1 MRRTGS
7 AALNGYDLAL
17 LLHIAGIVA
26 LFCVMALLLGALGGM
41 RRAQSAQALREWLR
55 QAVLMERLVAP
66 LGLLAFLPAAYMV
79 SDRWSWRDG
88 WVNAALIGL
97 IVTVA
102 LGPLVL
108 RGRLLAARRRLE
120 GLADGVPPFP
130 ARLAAHDPALWVAG
144 QMMTTLPSG
153 ILVLMVFKP
162 NGAVSALILV
172 IAGLLGVLAA
182 APALSRYRRLEA
194 ETAGQR
200 PS

>member
-1 MRRTGS
+1 M
-7 AALNGYDLAL
+7 
-17 LLHIAGIVA
+17 HIAGIVA

-55 QAVLMERLVAP
+55 QAIVMERLVAP
-66 LGLLAFLPAAYMV
+66 LGLLAFLPAAYLV

-88 WVNAALIGL
+88 WVSAALIGL

-102 LGPLVL
+102 LGPLLL

-120 GLADGVPPFP
+120 NVADGVPQLPV
-130 ARLAAHDPALWVAG
+130 RLAVQDPALWVAG

-153 ILVLMVFKP
+153 VLVLMVFKP

-172 IAGLLGVLAA
+172 VAGLLGVLAA

-194 ETAGQR
+194 EAAGQR
-200 PS
+200 QR